1 MNKERR
7 KSLREIQSKLESLGQ
22 DLEAL
27 KDEEEE
33 YRDNMPEN
41 LQESDRYQQA
51 DEVCD
56 LLVSLCIQM
65 IEIMDIYTEAEVLAK
80 MCNILCGEEET
91 K

>member
-7 KSLREIQSKLESLGQ
+7 KSLREIQSKLEKLGQ

-27 KDEEEE
+27 KEEEEE

-41 LQESDRYQQA
+41 LQESDRYQRA

-56 LLVSLCIQM
+56 LLQEALENLDNAYQQ
-65 IEIMDIYTEAEVLAK
+65 IEEAAE
-80 MCNILCGEEET
+80 
-91 K
+91 

>member
-7 KSLREIQSKLESLGQ
+7 KSLREIQSKLDRLGQ

-27 KDEEEE
+27 KEEEEE

-41 LQESDRYQQA
+41 LQESERYQRA

-56 LLVSLCIQM
+56 LLMEALENMDSAYQQ
-65 IEIMDIYTEAEVLAK
+65 IEEADE
-80 MCNILCGEEET
+80 C
-91 K
+91 

>member
-7 KSLREIQSKLESLGQ
+7 KSLREIQSKLDRLGQ

-27 KDEEEE
+27 KEEEEE

-41 LQESDRYQQA
+41 LQESERYQRA

-56 LLVSLCIQM
+56 LLMEALENMDSAYQQ
-65 IEIMDIYTEAEVLAK
+65 IEEAVE
-80 MCNILCGEEET
+80 C
-91 K
+91 

>member
-7 KSLREIQSKLESLGQ
+7 KSLREIQSKLERLGE

-27 KDEEEE
+27 KEEEEE

-41 LQESDRYQQA
+41 LQESERYQRA

-56 LLVSLCIQM
+56 LLQEALESMDNAYQQ
-65 IEIMDIYTEAEVLAK
+65 IEEAVE
-80 MCNILCGEEET
+80 
-91 K
+91 

>member
-22 DLEAL
+22 DLETL
-27 KDEEEE
+27 KEEEEE

-41 LQESDRYQQA
+41 LQESERYQRA

-56 LLVSLCIQM
+56 LLQEALESMDNAYQQ
-65 IEIMDIYTEAEVLAK
+65 IEEAVE
-80 MCNILCGEEET
+80 
-91 K
+91 

>member
-7 KSLREIQSKLESLGQ
+7 KSLREIQSKLDRMGQ

-27 KDEEEE
+27 KEEEEE

-41 LQESDRYQQA
+41 LQESERYQRA

-56 LLVSLCIQM
+56 LLQEALENLDNAYQQ
-65 IEIMDIYTEAEVLAK
+65 IEEAVE
-80 MCNILCGEEET
+80 C
-91 K
+91 

>member
-41 LQESDRYQQA
+41 LQESDRYQRA

-56 LLVSLCIQM
+56 LLQEALESMDNAYQQ
-65 IEIMDIYTEAEVLAK
+65 IEEAVE
-80 MCNILCGEEET
+80 C
-91 K
+91 

>member
-33 YRDNMPEN
+33 DRDNMPEN
-41 LQESDRYQQA
+41 LQESDRYQRA

-56 LLVSLCIQM
+56 LLQEALESMDNAYQQ
-65 IEIMDIYTEAEVLAK
+65 IEEAVE
-80 MCNILCGEEET
+80 C
-91 K
+91 

>member
-33 YRDNMPEN
+33 YRDTMPEN
-41 LQESDRYQQA
+41 LQESERYQRA

-56 LLVSLCIQM
+56 LLQEALENLDNAYQQ
-65 IEIMDIYTEAEVLAK
+65 IEEAVE
-80 MCNILCGEEET
+80 C
-91 K
+91 

>member
-7 KSLREIQSKLESLGQ
+7 KSLREIQSKLDRLGQ

-27 KDEEEE
+27 KEEEEE

-41 LQESDRYQQA
+41 LQESDRYQRA

-56 LLVSLCIQM
+56 LLQEALESMDNAYQQ
-65 IEIMDIYTEAEVLAK
+65 IEEAVE
-80 MCNILCGEEET
+80 C
-91 K
+91 

>member
-41 LQESDRYQQA
+41 LQESERYQRA

-56 LLVSLCIQM
+56 LLQEALENMDSAYQQ
-65 IEIMDIYTEAEVLAK
+65 IEEAVE
-80 MCNILCGEEET
+80 C
-91 K
+91 

>member
-7 KSLREIQSKLESLGQ
+7 KSLREIQSKLDRLGQ

-27 KDEEEE
+27 KEEEEE

-41 LQESDRYQQA
+41 LQESERYQRA

-56 LLVSLCIQM
+56 LLQEALENLDNAYQQ
-65 IEIMDIYTEAEVLAK
+65 IEEAVE
-80 MCNILCGEEET
+80 C
-91 K
+91 

>member
-41 LQESDRYQQA
+41 LQESDRYQRA

-56 LLVSLCIQM
+56 LLQEALESMDNSYQQ
-65 IEIMDIYTEAEVLAK
+65 IEEAVE
-80 MCNILCGEEET
+80 C
-91 K
+91 

>member
-7 KSLREIQSKLESLGQ
+7 KSLKEIQGKMESLAQ

-27 KDEEEE
+27 KEEEEE

-41 LQESDRYQQA
+41 FQESERYQRA

-56 LLVSLCIQM
+56 LLQEALENLDNAYQQ
-65 IEIMDIYTEAEVLAK
+65 IEEAAE
-80 MCNILCGEEET
+80 C
-91 K
+91 

>member
-41 LQESDRYQQA
+41 LQESERYQRA

-56 LLVSLCIQM
+56 LLQEALESMDNAYQQ
-65 IEIMDIYTEAEVLAK
+65 IEEAVE
-80 MCNILCGEEET
+80 
-91 K
+91 

>member
-7 KSLREIQSKLESLGQ
+7 KSLREIQSKLERLGE

-27 KDEEEE
+27 KEEEEE

-41 LQESDRYQQA
+41 LQESERYQRA

-56 LLVSLCIQM
+56 LLQEALENLDNAYQQ
-65 IEIMDIYTEAEVLAK
+65 IEEAVE
-80 MCNILCGEEET
+80 C
-91 K
+91 

>member
-33 YRDNMPEN
+33 YRDNMPEK
-41 LQESDRYQQA
+41 LQESDRYQRA

-56 LLVSLCIQM
+56 LLQEALESMDNAYQQ
-65 IEIMDIYTEAEVLAK
+65 IEEAVE
-80 MCNILCGEEET
+80 C
-91 K
+91 

>member
-7 KSLREIQSKLESLGQ
+7 KSLREIQSKLDRLGQ
-22 DLEAL
+22 DLETL

-41 LQESDRYQQA
+41 LQESERYQRA

-56 LLVSLCIQM
+56 LLQEALENLDNAYQQ
-65 IEIMDIYTEAEVLAK
+65 IEEAVE
-80 MCNILCGEEET
+80 
-91 K
+91 

>member
-33 YRDNMPEN
+33 HRDNMPEN
-41 LQESDRYQQA
+41 LQESDRYQRA

-56 LLVSLCIQM
+56 LLQEALESMDNAYQQ
-65 IEIMDIYTEAEVLAK
+65 IEEAVE
-80 MCNILCGEEET
+80 C
-91 K
+91 